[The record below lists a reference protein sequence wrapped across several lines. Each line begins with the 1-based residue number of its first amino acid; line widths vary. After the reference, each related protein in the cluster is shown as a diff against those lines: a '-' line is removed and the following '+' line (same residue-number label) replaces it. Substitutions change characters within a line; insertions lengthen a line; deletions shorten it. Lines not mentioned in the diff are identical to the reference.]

1 MGFRLRHIGFG
12 VLGAALFG
20 ALALRLAIP
29 LGLIPSLDASRLKAT
44 DLSVTVTDRHDR
56 PLRIF
61 LASDDRHRLP
71 ADLSAIDPLF
81 LRLLL
86 AIEDKRFRNHPG
98 VDPLALLRA
107 VGQRVASGRVVSGAS
122 TITMQTVRLLDP
134 RPRTLSAK
142 LLEMVRAVRLEGEL
156 DKDEILSLYLTLAPY
171 GGNIEGIVA
180 AGLRYLGKSPNR
192 LTPAEAALLVAL
204 PQAPERL
211 RPDQYPD
218 AAKRARDR
226 ILTRAAALGI
236 LSAETAE
243 EAIGD
248 PVPAARR
255 ALPFLA
261 PHLAERVHHSR
272 RSAARI
278 PTTLDLDLQATLE
291 ASARRRMEEL
301 GDQVGLAVLVVE
313 SATGAVRARI
323 GAPDY
328 FDRTR
333 DGAVDMTRAI
343 RSPGSILKPVLYGL
357 AFDDRL
363 VDPRTLITDAPMPVS
378 GYAPANFAHAYL
390 GEVSIA
396 DALRH
401 SLNVPAVRVLERYG
415 PGRFIGRIRDA
426 GVPVVL
432 PNPDTAPGLAV
443 ILGGAGVS
451 LEGLVSLFT
460 AVGTDGEVRPLQE
473 VADTASIGPQRL
485 MSPRSARDI
494 AHILQTAPRPL
505 GLPYLADAR
514 SIAWKT
520 GTSYGFRDAWAIGSD
535 GQHVVGIWV
544 GRPDGTP
551 NPGRYGRNTA
561 APAMFE
567 VFQHLESL
575 RDPGLPPVTPDTALA
590 DRPLPDTLRHFDL
603 RPGSVSEPNSVLR
616 LAFPMPGSEIELGRT
631 SLLTLSA
638 QGGTRPLTWLV
649 NGAPLDSPA
658 HRRAVTWRPDGPG
671 FARITVLDA
680 EGRSD
685 TADIRLR

>member
-1 MGFRLRHIGFG
+1 MAGRLKHIGVG
-12 VLGAALFG
+12 LGGAALLG
-20 ALALRLAIP
+20 AVALWLAAI
-29 LGLIPSLDASRLKAT
+29 LGLTPPLDAARLKAS
-44 DLSVTVTDRHDR
+44 DLSVTVADRHDR

-71 ADLSAIDPLF
+71 ADPEAIDPLF

-86 AIEDKRFRNHPG
+86 AIEDKRFADHPG
-98 VDPLALLRA
+98 VDPMALLRA
-107 VGQRVASGRVVSGAS
+107 VGQRLASGRVVSGAS

-180 AGLRYLGKSPNR
+180 ASLRYLGKTPSR

-211 RPDQYPD
+211 RPDRYPE

-226 ILTRAAALGI
+226 ILIRATALGI
-236 LSAETAE
+236 LSAKTAE
-243 EAIGD
+243 DAIGD
-248 PVPAARR
+248 PVPRSRR

-261 PHLAERVHHSR
+261 PHLAERVVSQGP
-272 RSAARI
+272 AARI
-278 PTTLDLDLQATLE
+278 RTTIDLDLQATLE
-291 ASARRRMEEL
+291 ASTGRRVKEL
-301 GDQVGLAVLVVE
+301 GDQVGLAVLVADA
-313 SATGAVRARI
+313 ATGAVRARI
-323 GAPDY
+323 GSPDY
-328 FDRTR
+328 FDRSR

-343 RSPGSILKPVLYGL
+343 RSPGSTLKPVLYGL

-401 SLNVPAVRVLERYG
+401 SPNVPAVRVLERYG
-415 PGRFIGRIRDA
+415 PGPFIGRIRDA
-426 GVPVVL
+426 GVPVFL

-451 LEGLVSLFT
+451 LDGLVSLFT
-460 AVGTDGEVRPLQE
+460 AIGTDGAVRPLHELANTPQ
-473 VADTASIGPQRL
+473 SPPQRL
-485 MSPRSARDI
+485 MSPRSAQDI

-514 SIAWKT
+514 PIAWKT

-575 RDPGLPPVTPDTALA
+575 RDPGVPRLAPETAIA
-590 DRPLPDTLRHFDL
+590 DRPLPDALRHFDL
-603 RPGSVSEPNSVLR
+603 RPGAVSDPNKVLR
-616 LAFPMPGSEIELGRT
+616 LAFPVPGSEIDLGRT
-631 SLLTLSA
+631 RLLTLSA

-658 HRRAVTWRPDGPG
+658 YRRAVTWHPDGPG

-685 TADIRLR
+685 TAEIRLR

>member
-1 MGFRLRHIGFG
+1 MAGRLRHICIG
-12 VLGAALFG
+12 VSGVALIGAVTLW
-20 ALALRLAIP
+20 LAVAMGITP
-29 LGLIPSLDASRLKAT
+29 PLDASRLKAT

-71 ADLSAIDPLF
+71 ADLEMIDPLF

-86 AIEDKRFRNHPG
+86 AVEDKRFRYHPG

-107 VGQRVASGRVVSGAS
+107 VGQRLASGRVVSGAS
-122 TITMQTVRLLDP
+122 TITMQTARLLEP

-142 LLEMVRAVRLEGEL
+142 LLEMVRSVRLERQL
-156 DKDEILSLYLTLAPY
+156 SKDEILSLYLTLTPY
-171 GGNIEGIVA
+171 GGNIEGITA
-180 AGLRYLGKSPNR
+180 ASLRYLGKYPAR
-192 LTPAEAALLVAL
+192 LTPAEAAFLVAL

-211 RPDQYPD
+211 RPDRHPT

-226 ILTRAAALGI
+226 ILARASELGL
-236 LSAETAE
+236 LSVKTAQ
-243 EAIGD
+243 EAMGD
-248 PVPAARR
+248 PVPTERR

-261 PHLAERVHHSR
+261 PHLAERVVPRATASR
-272 RSAARI
+272 FR
-278 PTTLDLDLQATLE
+278 TTIDLDLQTTLE
-291 ASARRRMEEL
+291 GSVTRRIQQL
-301 GDQVGLAVLVVE
+301 GDRVGLAVLV
-313 SATGAVRARI
+313 ADAKTGAVRARI

-328 FDRTR
+328 FDRAR

-343 RSPGSILKPVLYGL
+343 RSPGSTLKPFLYGL

-426 GVPVVL
+426 GVPIFL
-432 PNPDTAPGLAV
+432 PNPSTAPGLAV

-451 LEGLVSLFT
+451 LEGLVTLFT
-460 AVGTDGEVRPLQE
+460 AIGTDGTVRSLHEVTPTLL
-473 VADTASIGPQRL
+473 SPPQRF
-485 MSPRSARDI
+485 MSPQSAQDI
-494 AHILQTAPRPL
+494 ARILETAPRPI
-505 GLPYLADAR
+505 GLPYLSDTRA
-514 SIAWKT
+514 IAWKT

-535 GQHVVGIWV
+535 GHHVVGIWV

-551 NPGRYGRNTA
+551 NPGHYGRNTA
-561 APAMFE
+561 APVMFE
-567 VFQHLESL
+567 VFQHLQGL
-575 RDPGLPPVTPDTALA
+575 RDPPAAPTAKDIPIA
-590 DRPLPDTLRHFDL
+590 DRPLPGALRHFDL
-603 RPGSVSEPNSVLR
+603 RPGAVSDPNKTLR
-616 LAFPMPGSEIELGRT
+616 LAFPMPGTEIELGGKN
-631 SLLTLSA
+631 LLTLSA

-649 NGAPLDSPA
+649 NGAPLESVPY
-658 HRRAVTWRPDGPG
+658 RRAVSWRPDGLG

-685 TADIRLR
+685 SAEIRLR